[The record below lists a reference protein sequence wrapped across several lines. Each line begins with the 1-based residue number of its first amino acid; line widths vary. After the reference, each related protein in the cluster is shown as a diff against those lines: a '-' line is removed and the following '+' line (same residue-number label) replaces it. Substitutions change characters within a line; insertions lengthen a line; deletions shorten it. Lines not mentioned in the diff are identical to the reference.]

1 MKINL
6 PCCDDNLKKKEFHLI
21 AMLKLNP
28 EVKDEI
34 WIILGLEKKTTSSR
48 WKKEEQKVHRTALGF
63 SSSRKPLNFQRIFRL
78 HRNSIESTNPGRH
91 AQSRDSFY
99 ILVRELEYDRFL
111 SNRIHSL
118 KWKSIPSRIIFSI
131 LYL

>member
-6 PCCDDNLKKKEFHLI
+6 LCCDDNLKKKEFHPI

-91 AQSRDSFY
+91 AQSRDSVLY
-99 ILVRELEYDRFL
+99 TCK
-111 SNRIHSL
+111 RI
-118 KWKSIPSRIIFSI
+118 RIQKVPIE
-131 LYL
+131 